1 MNPKVLLRASVQN
14 ISFYRPIQ
22 YVFFVYLVAWIFAT
36 PALANLPNAPSCSN
50 SSIAGTSCP
59 TSADPGVTPIW
70 NQSRR
75 YIGNPVDVISGNKF
89 QRELDYQSIG
99 SRLHLSRYYN
109 SALSDTNMGLGHGW
123 RHSYFVKL
131 VELDSDRRQIEQAD
145 GRTIE
150 FTRLSG
156 SSSLYMAHSVQ
167 DGYLFE
173 DNQARWFVGDGRV
186 LSFYGSHL
194 VKIDYP
200 DGASLQLNYNENQL
214 QSVTDEHAQQL
225 LFEYSELGSS
235 LRSYSQ
241 ANGELDAHLKA
252 ITLPSGDQLRY
263 SYDGAGNLTTV
274 EAKDERVSLYK
285 YNDAVYPNHL
295 TSISGPKKQQ
305 RNWKYNHHGAVE
317 SYSNSTT
324 AEYLSVTY
332 FGDAS
337 LDHRGE
343 TLVEHGSGRQEQ
355 YHWQRNSV
363 SQKVFVTRVD
373 SQTDI
378 DGTVFSYSPEPDIA
392 QQAADVH
399 KAHDLYLQ
407 RVNTSGGKPV
417 VITEM
422 TTLEDVDLS
431 NLRVLPIENTLNS
444 RVVLRINGSDLEFEI
459 HADRNGTVT
468 QITFGNTSLK
478 EMARRWASGDIV
490 RCDAE
495 PLFQRALQQ
504 PKPDQSCIE
513 DFVFLVELSNRISE
527 LNQSGS
533 YNEIQERSSRSA
545 ATNTGANQPC
555 LSNPFST
562 CSELE
567 RNFELAQLTSCAYKV
582 IVVTCGQDW
591 ESVDPVSVNLTESDF
606 NYKSFS
612 ARLFLNNIS
621 GEYVLAF
628 RGTDDK
634 GDWKDNLLQAVGVS
648 TTQYRQAVKLAAKVK
663 QQLSGQ
669 DLLTAGHSLGGGL
682 ATAAALQ
689 IEVEGH
695 VFNPAALLDKTA
707 RQLGLNNYT
716 DASKFVSVTTMH
728 GDILTRVQNW
738 VYAESAFY
746 EWYGEPNTHT
756 RLSKPD
762 RAWLNNF
769 KQNNSNTLGFDS
781 IALHSIESI
790 LQSNETILK
799 AVCGITASRA

>member
-173 DNQARWFVGDGRV
+173 DNQARWFG
-186 LSFYGSHL
+186 
-194 VKIDYP
+194 
-200 DGASLQLNYNENQL
+200 
-214 QSVTDEHAQQL
+214 VTDEHAQQL

-769 KQNNSNTLGFDS
+769 KSGVWHYRFQSLNNVAMLRRKQHAFIDYLFGYVATRP
-781 IALHSIESI
+781 IHI
-790 LQSNETILK
+790 
-799 AVCGITASRA
+799 